1 MATHEQ
7 SGGAYGEVTIG
18 GGDTAQPINLA
29 ARLALIQ
36 RHIPLAGRKL
46 IDCGCGSGG
55 YVLELLKLGCD
66 AWGVE
71 SNEGKVQHFKLS
83 AKEPDRVKPGDL
95 ERIKF
100 GDGTFDVALL
110 NEVLEHV
117 PHDQKALAEI
127 CRILKPGGTL
137 VVFSPNRLYP
147 FETHGVS
154 WKSSGRRVLPYR
166 TLFVPYLPVR
176 LGKRFLDYHAR
187 NYFPSE
193 LKRMVCNAGFEVIYR
208 TYMWQTFEN
217 ISGTQPKLIRVLS
230 PLLRQVSFTFERIP
244 LLRAFGVSQ
253 VIFAKKRCGS
263 KQTS

>member
-1 MATHEQ
+1 MKTREQ
-7 SGGAYGEVTIG
+7 PARAYGEIAIG

-36 RHIPLAGRKL
+36 RHISLAGRKA

-71 SNEGKVQHFKLS
+71 YSQEKVRHFKQT
-83 AKEPDRVKPGDL
+83 AKEPDRVNSGDL
-95 ERIKF
+95 EQIKF
-100 GDGTFDVALL
+100 RESTFDIALL

-117 PHDQKALAEI
+117 PDDQKALTEI
-127 CRILKPGGTL
+127 CRILKRGGML

-176 LGKRFLDYHAR
+176 FGKWFLDYHAR

-193 LKRMVCNAGFEVIYR
+193 LKRMVCDAGFEVTHR

-217 ISGTQPKLIRVLS
+217 ISGSQPRLIRVLS
-230 PLLRQVSFTFERIP
+230 PLLRQVSFALKRIP

-253 VIFAKKRCGS
+253 VIFAKKR
-263 KQTS
+263 